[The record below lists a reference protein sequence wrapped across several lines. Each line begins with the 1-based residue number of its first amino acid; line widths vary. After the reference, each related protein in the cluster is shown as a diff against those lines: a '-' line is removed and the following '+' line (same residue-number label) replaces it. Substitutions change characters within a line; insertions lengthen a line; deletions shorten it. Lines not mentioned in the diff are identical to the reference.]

1 MQQDNE
7 LKNIDTASMYS
18 RTEVIIPR
26 EKLDKIKMAKIL
38 ICGVGGVG
46 SYALEALA
54 RIGVGNIYI
63 LDKDIVDP
71 TNINRQLVASWY
83 TVGMAKAEIGAVHVE
98 TVNPKCNVV
107 SYVEYINPANVDKY
121 ITRDLDYVIDA
132 IDSIDSKIAVISK
145 CKELGVKVIS
155 SMGMGN
161 RMDPT
166 KIKIADI
173 SKTTMCPLARIV
185 RKRLK
190 DSGITNLKVVFSD
203 EEPIK
208 TKEHKLGSLPFVPS
222 VAGLYMAY
230 EVVKDIINE

>member
-1 MQQDNE
+1 MGQDSE
-7 LKNIDTASMYS
+7 LKIIDTSPMYL
-18 RTEVIIPR
+18 RTEAVISK
-26 EKLDKIKMAKIL
+26 EKLEKLKNAKVL

-54 RIGVGNIYI
+54 RIGIGNIYI
-63 LDKDIVDP
+63 LDKDIVEP
-71 TNINRQLVASWY
+71 SNINRQHVASWY
-83 TVGMAKAEIGAVHVE
+83 TLGMAKAEVGAVHVE

-121 ITRDLDYVIDA
+121 ITKDLDYVIDA
-132 IDSIDSKIAVISK
+132 IDSIDSKIAVFAK
-145 CKELGVKVIS
+145 CKELSVKIIS

-166 KIKIADI
+166 KIKISDI
-173 SKTTMCPLARIV
+173 SKTTMCPLARLV

-190 DSGITNLKVVFSD
+190 DIGITKLKVVFSD
-203 EEPIK
+203 EEAIK
-208 TKEHKLGSLPFVPS
+208 TPDKKIGSLPFVPS
-222 VAGLYMAY
+222 VAGLYMAN